1 LANGGTGASTAA
13 VALANLGGLPLAG
26 GTLTGALTAPQLNG
40 PLAGNVTGN
49 VAGNVTGNVTGNVSG
64 TAANVTGT
72 VGLGNGGTG
81 ASTVAGALANLLPGV
96 TSNGANGV
104 GVAGNVQFNGTL
116 QVGGL
121 STLNGTTTVE
131 NQLDAEVDAIL
142 WAGFTQSQKE
152 SLIYKDWNGN
162 NQWYAEKDQ
171 YNNWVLNSA
180 VGGLDSF
187 KAYQS
192 TNTGDTYV
200 NASNPTGVVRV
211 NYETGSGAGFKVY
224 GGNSNAL

>member
-1 LANGGTGASTAA
+1 
-13 VALANLGGLPLAG
+13 
-26 GTLTGALTAPQLNG
+26 
-40 PLAGNVTGN
+40 
-49 VAGNVTGNVTGNVSG
+49 
-64 TAANVTGT
+64 
-72 VGLGNGGTG
+72 
-81 ASTVAGALANLLPGV
+81 VAGALANLLPGV

-131 NQLDAEVDAIL
+131 NQLDAEVDATL

-180 VGGLDSF
+180 VG
-187 KAYQS
+187 AW
-192 TNTGDTYV
+192 T
-200 NASNPTGVVRV
+200 ASRLTRAPTPA
-211 NYETGSGAGFKVY
+211 THT
-224 GGNSNAL
+224 